1 MIYVDRFRVPADVTD
16 ARSGR
21 TYSSRWSHLVSDQ
34 IDPSELHAFAARVGM
49 RREWFQPG
57 HDAVGDHY
65 DLTDPKRRKAVRL
78 GAKEIDS
85 YGLVDIMRS
94 KRKALTM
101 TATAP
106 PSEDKSS
113 FFAEPA
119 FADDGADPLLES
131 GRYRLPTDDGMS
143 GKSHLHTRVTT
154 IASVLPSSYG
164 LSLWSSDRVAWAMA
178 QRPDLCALLQSVPV
192 DDVKTIREVRAKAEI
207 ISAMD
212 QGANLGTATH
222 NVLHRVDKGEPIE
235 SIHQQFWPD
244 IRAYLQL
251 LVDNGLGVIP
261 DLIERVVRMR
271 DYDIAGRL
279 DNIMA
284 ESDGSLVVV
293 DIKTKGDPEKVHE
306 IATQLAPYANAD
318 EMYDESTGRFVPMP
332 PVRRDYALM
341 IHIHPGSGVATIKK
355 IDIRRGLWS
364 VEVAKSA
371 LAWQKMTHLATPYVM
386 PSPIKPADSAT
397 VTRGAGVLTATAPT
411 APAATRSTTSSNGH
425 PPADSYRPASQ
436 EYIASQQVNNGQVAP
451 TSELMVQ
458 RPDFESSRRAADIAN
473 AVLDDA
479 HRRVGSTEPHGVVIP
494 QNVPATPASPPA
506 PTTLG
511 PTAGPVSAPDPATYG
526 APAGVTPPA
535 AYAPQTVPERQPT
548 VLPVTEGTT
557 IEQEAEQIVGQW
569 KSKSK
574 AELQAYA
581 RLYQITDLNHHKKH
595 IATSIAT
602 VRADRRKAG
611 LPAEPDGE
619 QVSPS
624 AGRHPQ
630 TMTEAGLSGPV
641 PDSPPGRPV
650 VGPEAQQQPQP
661 AAERPEVDPAE
672 AAVLNDIG
680 SAMTV
685 ERIGQIWTLWTTSGR
700 AWSGNVQAAADARV
714 AAIQAAPAGRPV
726 GGDNEPPF

>member
-57 HDAVGDHY
+57 RDAVGDHY
-65 DLTDPKRRKAVRL
+65 DLTDPKRRKAIRL

-85 YGLVDIMRS
+85 YELVDIMRS

-101 TATAP
+101 TTTAP

-119 FADDGADPLLES
+119 FASDGADPLLES
-131 GRYRLPTDDGMS
+131 GRYRLPTDSGMS
-143 GKSHLHTRVTT
+143 GKSHLHTRVTA

-244 IRAYLQL
+244 IKAYLQL
-251 LVDNGLGVIP
+251 LVDNGLTVIP
-261 DLIERVVRMR
+261 ELIERVVRMR

-284 ESDGSLVVV
+284 EADGWLVVV

-411 APAATRSTTSSNGH
+411 ALAATRSTTSSNG
-425 PPADSYRPASQ
+425 
-436 EYIASQQVNNGQVAP
+436 QVPP
-451 TSELMVQ
+451 TSDLSIQ

-494 QNVPATPASPPA
+494 QNVPATPVRPPA
-506 PTTLG
+506 PTTSG

-535 AYAPQTVPERQPT
+535 AYVPQTVPERQPT
-548 VLPVTEGTT
+548 VLPAPEGMT
-557 IEQEAEQIVGQW
+557 IEQEAEQIEKQW

-574 AELQAYA
+574 AELQVYA

-611 LPAEPDGE
+611 LPAEPDTEG
-619 QVSPS
+619 SAPS
-624 AGRHPQ
+624 EATTKHPQ

-641 PDSPPGRPV
+641 PDSPPGRAV
-650 VGPEAQQQPQP
+650 VGPEAQQQLQP
-661 AAERPEVDPAE
+661 PAVRPEVDPAE

-714 AAIQAAPAGRPV
+714 AAIQAAPAAGRPV